1 MLVSVS
7 MVERVARA
15 LVFQSAAPVA
25 ALGPVVACLAV
36 GLALAPA
43 CLCLGAFVVSAWHGR
58 CCRARKTMCV
68 VRHLRLFDLSARLS
82 CVLMPPRGLVA
93 ARVSVR
99 ALWPSGREACWP

>member
-25 ALGPVVACLAV
+25 ALGPVVACMAV

-58 CCRARKTMCV
+58 CCRARKQCV
-68 VRHLRLFDLSARLS
+68 WGGIYGFLICLPV
-82 CVLMPPRGLVA
+82 CLV
-93 ARVSVR
+93 S
-99 ALWPSGREACWP
+99 